1 MKRNPKLLLHSLR
14 HAVCALDF
22 HRKLLLHLVV
32 VVFPILFSVAL
43 TARQACRSRGYP
55 WDINICIVSWKRR
68 WFPYHKAVSS
78 WYSSEE
84 RILRGCCDI
93 RRHQSVPAHYPSV
106 RERDVLF
113 VFWLLEQRLRWTISS
128 KFPRPSML
136 SLDWNKELA
145 SVGL

>member
-1 MKRNPKLLLHSLR
+1 MRRNPKLLLHSLW
-14 HAVCALDF
+14 HLIGALDF
-22 HRKLLLHLVV
+22 RRKLMLHLVI

-43 TARQACRSRGYP
+43 TVCQAHRSWGYP

-68 WFPYHKAVSS
+68 WFPYHKAISS

-84 RILRGCCDI
+84 RILCGCCRVRM
-93 RRHQSVPAHYPSV
+93 RRSVPAHYPSV
-106 RERDVLF
+106 RKRDILF
-113 VFWLLEQRLRWTISS
+113 VFWLLEQRLRWTISNR
-128 KFPRPSML
+128 FPRPSRL